1 MFDPLYYP
9 STYEWDESVRRL
21 ERWMLEQS
29 DPDTVVL
36 TGDETGEWIAAL
48 TGRRVVTGVRVL
60 RRDEARQHRRRLR
73 QLFLSS
79 EPSEM
84 RSALDALGADILV
97 LDPELREVYWE
108 LDERLLE
115 SSGLVIRAHQIGDRY
130 TIYVRRVTSA
140 RAEGDASIHRPRY
153 QDDDGL
159 AGNRRRGTF
168 E

>member
-48 TGRRVVTGVRVL
+48 TGRRVVSGVRL
-60 RRDEARQHRRRLR
+60 LGRDEARQHRRRLR

-84 RSALDALGADILV
+84 HSAFDALGAGILV

-115 SSGLVIRAHQIGDRY
+115 SSPRRAAHRRIPSLFEESRPHSTRVRAARIRAMSVSIVIDGKDR
-130 TIYVRRVTSA
+130 V
-140 RAEGDASIHRPRY
+140 
-153 QDDDGL
+153 DGHVI
-159 AGNRRRGTF
+159 
-168 E
+168 